1 MVFRIINSYINRNKF
16 FIREL
21 TIDMKKTFEVTYN
34 GSHIEVVNSW
44 FGGEKLYVNGQLQ
57 DENLGLGLRGIL
69 NGELK
74 NTDDRKKI
82 KVALGGTFKI
92 KCKIFVDNELIYP
105 KEG

>member
-1 MVFRIINSYINRNKF
+1 MR
-16 FIREL
+16 
-21 TIDMKKTFEVTYN
+21 KTFQVMCN
-34 GSHIEVVNSW
+34 GNHIKVVNSW

-74 NTDDRKKI
+74 NTEERKNI

-92 KCKIFVDNELIYP
+92 NCRIFIDNELIYP

>member
-1 MVFRIINSYINRNKF
+1 
-16 FIREL
+16 
-21 TIDMKKTFEVTYN
+21 MKKTFEVTYN
-34 GSHIEVVNSW
+34 GNLIEVVNTW
-44 FGGEKLYVNGQLQ
+44 FGGEKIYVNGQLQ

-74 NTDDRKKI
+74 NAEKI

-92 KCKIFVDNELIYP
+92 NCRIFVDNELIYP

>member
-1 MVFRIINSYINRNKF
+1 MFRFKF
-16 FIREL
+16 FIIRGL
-21 TIDMKKTFEVTYN
+21 NINMKKTFEVTYN
-34 GSHIEVVNSW
+34 GNHIEVVNTW

-74 NTDDRKKI
+74 NTEDRKKI

-92 KCKIFVDNELIYP
+92 NCRIFVDNELIYP
-105 KEG
+105 KEGEL